1 MSQALYPPARPL
13 SVGEVLDL
21 AFLVFK
27 ATLVKCL
34 PYGVFAMI
42 AGQLPNIDDL
52 IGSGARRPAG
62 DHDALWMAL
71 YIVGILLMLIAWCA
85 LLLRQ
90 RAIVEHRPTADAFD
104 FGETRRRLLPFMTIS
119 LLVLV
124 AVRGEF
130 ALLEVV
136 PVQYR
141 TRVAIPLLALSLY
154 LGVILSCTWPAVLFA
169 GQGALGAVRYSARLV
184 FRNWWRAATVYAVGF
199 AVVIAFGVVI
209 AMIIP
214 IIVPAI
220 GVDIAV
226 MTAVLQVV
234 LSALGAL
241 AAPFFGA
248 LLLAVFGDLRVRTE
262 GLDLQ
267 QRSVGMAVE

>member
-21 AFLVFK
+21 AFLIFK

-52 IGSGARRPAG
+52 VRSGVRRPAG
-62 DHDALWMAL
+62 DHDAVWVTL
-71 YIVGILLMLIAWCA
+71 YIVGVLLMLIAWCA

-104 FGETRRRLLPFMTIS
+104 LGETRRRLLPFMTIS

-124 AVRGEF
+124 AARGEF
-130 ALLEVV
+130 AALAAV
-136 PVQYR
+136 PLQYR
-141 TRVAIPLLALSLY
+141 TGVALPVLALSLY
-154 LGVILSCTWPAVLFA
+154 LGVMLSCTWPAVLFA
-169 GQGALGAVRYSARLV
+169 GEGAFGAARYSARLV
-184 FRNWWRAATVYAVGF
+184 LRNWWRAATVYAVGF

-214 IIVPAI
+214 IVVPAI

-262 GLDLQ
+262 GLHLQ
-267 QRSVGMAVE
+267 QQSVGMAVE

>member
-1 MSQALYPPARPL
+1 MSQALYPPSRPL

-52 IGSGARRPAG
+52 MRRGARRPAG
-62 DHDALWMAL
+62 EHDAVWMAL
-71 YIVGILLMLIAWCA
+71 YIVGILLMLVAWCA

-124 AVRGEF
+124 AARAEF

-136 PVQYR
+136 PLQYR
-141 TRVAIPLLALSLY
+141 TLVAVPVLALSLY
-154 LGVILSCTWPAVLFA
+154 LGVMLSCTWPAVLFA
-169 GQGALGAVRYSARLV
+169 GERAFGAVRYSARLV

-220 GVDIAV
+220 GIDIAV

-234 LSALGAL
+234 LSTLGAL

-248 LLLAVFGDLRVRTE
+248 LLLAVFGDLRVRRE

-267 QRSVGMAVE
+267 QHSVGMAVD

>member
-27 ATLVKCL
+27 VSLVKCL

-42 AGQLPNIDDL
+42 AGQLPNIYEL
-52 IGSGARRPAG
+52 ARGGVRRPAG
-62 DHDALWMAL
+62 AHDALWWVL
-71 YIVGILLMLIAWCA
+71 YIVGILLMLVAWSA

-90 RAIVEHRPTADAFD
+90 RAIVERRPTANAFEP
-104 FGETRRRLLPFMTIS
+104 GERLRRLPPFMTIS
-119 LLVLV
+119 LLVLG
-124 AVRGEF
+124 ATRGEF

-136 PVQYR
+136 PLQHQ
-141 TRVAIPLLALSLY
+141 VALLVPLLALSLY
-154 LGVILSCTWPAVLFA
+154 LGVMLSCIWPAVLFA
-169 GQGALGAVRYSARLV
+169 DQGAFGAVRYSVRLV

-199 AVVIAFGVVI
+199 AVVVAFGVVI

-214 IIVPAI
+214 IIVPAV

-226 MTAVLQVV
+226 MTAVVTVV

-248 LLLAVFGDLRVRTE
+248 LLLAVFGDLRVRRE
-262 GLDLQ
+262 GVDPRQQSVDL
-267 QRSVGMAVE
+267 AVE

>member
-21 AFLVFK
+21 AFLVLQ

-52 IGSGARRPAG
+52 VRSGVRRPAG
-62 DHDALWMAL
+62 DHDAVWVTL
-71 YIVGILLMLIAWCA
+71 YIVGVLLMLITWCA

-104 FGETRRRLLPFMTIS
+104 LGETRRRLLPFMTIS

-124 AVRGEF
+124 AARGEF
-130 ALLEVV
+130 AVLAAV
-136 PVQYR
+136 PVPYR
-141 TRVAIPLLALSLY
+141 TGGAVPVLAPGLY
-154 LGVILSCTWPAVLFA
+154 FGGLLSCAGPAVLF
-169 GQGALGAVRYSARLV
+169 GGEGRFGGVRYSAGLV
-184 FRNWWRAATVYAVGF
+184 FRKWWGAATVYAVGF

-214 IIVPAI
+214 IVVPAI

-248 LLLAVFGDLRVRTE
+248 LLLPVFGDLRVRTAA
-262 GLDLQ
+262 LHLQ
-267 QRSVGMAVE
+267 

>member
-52 IGSGARRPAG
+52 VRSGVRRSAS
-62 DHDALWMAL
+62 DHDAVWMTL
-71 YIVGILLMLIAWCA
+71 YIVGILLMLVAWCA

-90 RAIVEHRPTADAFD
+90 RAIVEHRPTAGAFD
-104 FGETRRRLLPFMTIS
+104 FGETRRRLLPFMTVS

-124 AVRGEF
+124 VARGEF
-130 ALLEVV
+130 ALLGVV
-136 PVQYR
+136 PLQYR
-141 TRVAIPLLALSLY
+141 TLVAAPVLALSLY
-154 LGVILSCTWPAVLFA
+154 LGVMLSCTWPAVLFA
-169 GQGALGAVRYSARLV
+169 GEGALGALRYSARLV
-184 FRNWWRAATVYAVGF
+184 FGNWWRAATVYAVGF

-262 GLDLQ
+262 GVHLQ
-267 QRSVGMAVE
+267 QQSVGMAVE